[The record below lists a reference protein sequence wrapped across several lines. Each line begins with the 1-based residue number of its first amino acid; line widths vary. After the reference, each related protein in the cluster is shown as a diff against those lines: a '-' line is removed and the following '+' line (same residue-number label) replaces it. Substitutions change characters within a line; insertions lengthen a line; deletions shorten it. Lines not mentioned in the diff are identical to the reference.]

1 MLRYREI
8 KKALFREIAGLKPGS
23 RLPSRPE
30 LCRSLDTTRVTLDKA
45 IKELEQEGY
54 LKSRNGSGTYVIG
67 MLDSADTA
75 AKSWGVILP
84 NVMDEIYPGL
94 LRGAENVAQNYGI
107 NIIICNTDNDPNK
120 QEQYVKRLVLS
131 GVMGIIIVPI
141 VSNDIRENFRLYN
154 QLAETKIPFV
164 FCNRSVEGISVPVV
178 TSNDFYGGYIASKY
192 LLRQGYRHIA
202 FISELKYKTS
212 IDRCQ
217 GYLSALI
224 EHEIPVNRRLL
235 LFGQEAGVR
244 MNGYEEMNLLLDS
257 REEVDAVFCFNDRI
271 AQGCYRAIQE
281 HDLKISDDIGVIA
294 YDNTSLCEILS
305 PRMSSVSYKNVEIG
319 EKAAE
324 LLWKMNTHQSLSGF
338 EYYLFQPSIVVRDS
352 CRGPGALRQERKPE
366 NSEQEEKKKI
376 TEERE
381 KIDEKQREIFGD
393 HPAGG
398 DTSSFK

>member
-1 MLRYREI
+1 MLRYKEI
-8 KKALFREIAGLKPGS
+8 KKALLHEIADLKPGN
-23 RLPSRPE
+23 RLPARPE
-30 LCRSLDTTRVTLDKA
+30 LCKNLDTTRVTLDKA

-54 LKSRNGSGTYVIG
+54 LKSRNGSGTYVVG
-67 MLDSADTA
+67 MLDSADNT

-94 LRGAENVAQNYGI
+94 LRGAENVAQKYGI

-154 QLAETKIPFV
+154 QLTDTRIPFV

-178 TSNDFYGGYIASKY
+178 TSNDFYGGYIAVKH
-192 LLRQGYRHIA
+192 LIRQGYRHIA
-202 FISELKYKTS
+202 FLSELKYKTS

-235 LFGQEAGVR
+235 LFGQEGKTQ

-257 REEVDAVFCFNDRI
+257 REKVDAVFCFNDRI
-271 AQGCYRAIQE
+271 AQGCYRSITE
-281 HDLKISDDIGVIA
+281 HGLKVSDDIGVIA
-294 YDNTSLCEILS
+294 YDNTSICEMLS

-324 LLWKMNTHQSLSGF
+324 LLWKMNTHQFLSGF

-352 CRGPGALRQERKPE
+352 CLGPGCAMEESVIKTSVIEGLGRERL
-366 NSEQEEKKKI
+366 
-376 TEERE
+376 ERE
-381 KIDEKQREIFGD
+381 TLERENLER
-393 HPAGG
+393 
-398 DTSSFK
+398 